1 MAVPAIIWR
10 NPKLSSRR
18 RLWNKARADEKSS
31 LYIVVRSG
39 YSENEWEGLP
49 NLEMIEGGHADAWVD
64 HARNGQSGAQPGA

>member
-10 NPKLSSRR
+10 NPKLASRR

-39 YSENEWEGLP
+39 YAESEWEGLP
-49 NLEMIEGGHADAWVD
+49 NLEMIDGGRQGTRPD
-64 HARNGQSGAQPGA
+64 HARNARSGA